1 MNEKVIRFGNAEHLV
16 GVLSTPTKAPSS
28 DQPMALILNAGIVH
42 RSGPFRLHVDLARSL
57 AAQGYASLRM
67 DLSGLGD
74 SDIRREIADGQDRAT
89 LDAKDAMNF
98 LTTETG
104 CNKFVLIGL
113 CSGAYNAH
121 QVAIDEDR
129 IAGAVFL
136 DGLVFRTEGFERRK
150 RIHRM
155 THPRFWRN
163 AVKRRLVKD
172 ALEKSDDDSPGGAE
186 FFEVD
191 RSAEEV
197 GKEIRQMLKRDQQ
210 LLFVYTEGY
219 DDISSRSQFQEMFD
233 LQPNATDLQVEYYK
247 NFEHTY
253 RLSAHRQTVVDR
265 VTDWYAER
273 FPSRQTAMV

>member
-1 MNEKVIRFGNAEHLV
+1 MDERVIRFGAANHLV
-16 GVLSTPTKAPSS
+16 GVLSNPQESGSS
-28 DQPMALILNAGIVH
+28 DRPLALFLNAGIVH

-57 AAQGYASLRM
+57 AAQGYSSLRM

-74 SDIRREIADGQDRAT
+74 SDIRREIKDGQDRAT
-89 LDAKDAMNF
+89 LDAKDAMEF
-98 LTTETG
+98 LTQETG
-104 CNKFVLIGL
+104 CEKFVLVGL

-121 QVAIDEDR
+121 QVSIDDER

-136 DGLVFRTEGFERRK
+136 DGLVFRTDGFERRK
-150 RIHRM
+150 RMHRM

-172 ALEKSDDDSPGGAE
+172 ALERAEGDAPGGAE

-191 RSAEEV
+191 RSAGEV
-197 GKEIRQMLKRDQQ
+197 GNEIRRMLKRDQQ

-233 LQPNATDLQVEYYK
+233 LQPNETNLQVEYYK

-253 RLSAHRQTVVDR
+253 RLSAHRQIVVKR

-273 FPSRQTAMV
+273 FPSQQVAMV